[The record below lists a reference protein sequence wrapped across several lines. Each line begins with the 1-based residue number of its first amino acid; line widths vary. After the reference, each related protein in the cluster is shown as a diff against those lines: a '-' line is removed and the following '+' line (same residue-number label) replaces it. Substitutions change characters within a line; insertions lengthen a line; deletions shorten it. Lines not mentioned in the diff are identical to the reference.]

1 MDQLAALPMH
11 QRAAAV
17 TLIAYVAYR
26 IIRWTYRRLLTLA
39 CMSPLPYGARAAAPL
54 IVSYSLEG
62 DAYFRADGCSSEVA
76 ERRKAGADKLSKRFD
91 ALTGPRGK
99 ALNATLISGL
109 SDIRFTDTNRV
120 PVQFQRE
127 TRARYQV
134 AAVTCTSKGCTL
146 VDIDGGSSIDV
157 SGSYGVNVA
166 GYDQYKQFV
175 DRGWSRVKEL
185 GPNVLGP
192 VHPIISE
199 VLPKLKQIS
208 NKEEVS
214 FHMSGTEAVMCAIR
228 LCRFNTKR
236 KLIVQFAGAYHGA
249 TRRRFPS
256 ISQLE
261 GRVDGVRALA
271 GWWDGVQ
278 PGPGSERANSDVLY
292 LKDMHPTALKCI
304 AARSDEIACV
314 CVSPLQGLNPGSP
327 PPSDLVLLDAKVRK
341 TAEKGTAY
349 REWLHELQKVCTKND
364 VPLLF
369 DEVYTGFRM
378 APGTD
383 SA

>member
-1 MDQLAALPMH
+1 MDAVSQLTALPTH
-11 QRAAAV
+11 QQAAAV
-17 TLIAYVAYR
+17 AFIAYVAYR
-26 IIRWTYRRLLTLA
+26 VLRWTYRRLLTLA

-62 DAYFRADGCSSEVA
+62 DAYFRADGCSQEIA
-76 ERRKAGADKLSKRFD
+76 LKRKEGADRLSRRFD
-91 ALTGPRGK
+91 ALTGPKGK

-146 VDIDGGSSIDV
+146 IDIDGGSSIDV

-192 VHPIISE
+192 VHPIIKD

-249 TRRRFPS
+249 
-256 ISQLE
+256 
-261 GRVDGVRALA
+261 
-271 GWWDGVQ
+271 
-278 PGPGSERANSDVLY
+278 
-292 LKDMHPTALKCI
+292 
-304 AARSDEIACV
+304 
-314 CVSPLQGLNPGSP
+314 
-327 PPSDLVLLDAKVRK
+327 
-341 TAEKGTAY
+341 
-349 REWLHELQKVCTKND
+349 
-364 VPLLF
+364 
-369 DEVYTGFRM
+369 
-378 APGTD
+378 D
-383 SA
+383 SASVARVLRS

>member
-1 MDQLAALPMH
+1 MDQLTALPMH
-11 QRAAAV
+11 QQAAAV
-17 TLIAYVAYR
+17 TFMAYVAYR
-26 IIRWTYRRLLTLA
+26 VLRWTYRRVLTLA

-76 ERRKAGADKLSKRFD
+76 ERRKRGADKLSKRFD

-99 ALNATLISGL
+99 ALNKTLINGL

-127 TRARYQV
+127 TRKRYQV
-134 AAVTCTSKGCTL
+134 AAVTCTSKGCVL
-146 VDIDGGSSIDV
+146 VDVDGGSSIDV

-175 DRGWSRVKEL
+175 ERGWSRVKEL

-228 LCRFNTKR
+228 LCRFNTRR

-249 TRRRFPS
+249 
-256 ISQLE
+256 
-261 GRVDGVRALA
+261 
-271 GWWDGVQ
+271 
-278 PGPGSERANSDVLY
+278 
-292 LKDMHPTALKCI
+292 
-304 AARSDEIACV
+304 
-314 CVSPLQGLNPGSP
+314 
-327 PPSDLVLLDAKVRK
+327 
-341 TAEKGTAY
+341 
-349 REWLHELQKVCTKND
+349 
-364 VPLLF
+364 
-369 DEVYTGFRM
+369 
-378 APGTD
+378 D
-383 SA
+383 SASVSFHFST

>member
-1 MDQLAALPMH
+1 MRAPTAAATLNRRAKSAQHKAMDQLAALPMH

-17 TLIAYVAYR
+17 TLIAYAAYR
-26 IIRWTYRRLLTLA
+26 IVRWTYRRLLTLA

-62 DAYFRADGCSSEVA
+62 DAYFRADGCSQEVA
-76 ERRKAGADKLSKRFD
+76 ARRKRGADKLSKRFD
-91 ALTGPRGK
+91 GLTGPRGK
-99 ALNATLISGL
+99 ALNETLISGL

-127 TRARYQV
+127 TRKRYQV
-134 AAVTCTSKGCTL
+134 AAVTSSSKGCTL
-146 VDIDGGSSIDV
+146 VDIDGGTSIDV

-175 DRGWSRVKEL
+175 DRGWQRVKEL

-192 VHPIISE
+192 IHPIIKD
-199 VLPKLKQIS
+199 VLPKLKTIS

-228 LCRFNTKR
+228 LCRFNTRR

-249 TRRRFPS
+249 DSAS

-261 GRVDGVRALA
+261 GRVDGVRPRRLV
-271 GWWDGVQ
+271 GRR
-278 PGPGSERANSDVLY
+278 P
-292 LKDMHPTALKCI
+292 
-304 AARSDEIACV
+304 AR
-314 CVSPLQGLNPGSP
+314 
-327 PPSDLVLLDAKVRK
+327 
-341 TAEKGTAY
+341 T
-349 REWLHELQKVCTKND
+349 RE
-364 VPLLF
+364 
-369 DEVYTGFRM
+369 
-378 APGTD
+378 
-383 SA
+383 